1 MMTKGYVKK
10 GKKTKQLVKRLM
22 PYDIAVID
30 HQDLDE
36 VAACSLIETRVRVVI
51 NCAKNISGR
60 YPTKGAQ
67 LLVENGIVLVDNIG
81 EHFYD
86 NIQEKD
92 IIEIK
97 NDTLFIN
104 MKPYSKKVALLDKK
118 KVEEILTLSQ
128 KNVERE
134 LDKFVENT
142 LDYAA
147 REKEIVLSSKNM
159 PAVLTVI
166 KGRHVLIVVRGCNYK
181 EDLKTIRGYIKDFRP
196 VLIGVDGGGDAL
208 LEFGLLPDI
217 IIGDMDSVSD
227 TCLKRCKEIIV
238 HAYTDGQAPG
248 LERIKKLGL
257 VHKAFPFPGTSEDIA
272 MLLAYEKG
280 ADLIIAV
287 GTHSNMID
295 FLEKGRRGMASTM
308 LVRLKVGAKLVDAR
322 GVSKLYANKLKLAY
336 CIPILISVL
345 IPIFAVIQ
353 IYIPLRAI
361 IHLFQIRFGLSG

>member
-1 MMTKGYVKK
+1 MLIKGYAKK
-10 GKKTKQLVKRLM
+10 GKKTKQLVKRLK

-36 VAACSLIETRVRVVI
+36 VAAGSLIESRVKAVI

-67 LLVENGIVLVDNIG
+67 MLVEQGVVLVDDIG
-81 EHFYD
+81 EQFYD
-86 NIQEKD
+86 EVQEKD

-97 NDTLFIN
+97 HQTLFIN
-104 MKPYSKKVALLDKK
+104 SKPYGPKIQQLDRKKVAMLLR
-118 KVEEILTLSQ
+118 LSQ
-128 KNVERE
+128 TNIEDE
-134 LDKFVENT
+134 LKKFVNNT
-142 LDYAA
+142 LDYAKK
-147 REKEIVLSSKNM
+147 EKERVLSSKNM
-159 PAVLTVI
+159 PNVLTTI

-208 LEFGLLPDI
+208 LAVGLIPDI

-227 TCLKRCKEIIV
+227 VCLKRCKEVIV
-238 HAYTDGQAPG
+238 HAYADGQAPG
-248 LERIKKLGL
+248 LERIKQLGL
-257 VHKAFPFPGTSEDIA
+257 AHKVFPFPGTSEDIA

-280 ADLIIAV
+280 ADLIVAV

-308 LVRLKVGAKLVDAR
+308 LIRLKVGAKLVDAR
-322 GVSKLYANKLKLAY
+322 GVNKLYANNLKLAY

-361 IHLFQIRFGLSG
+361 IHLFQIRFGFGG